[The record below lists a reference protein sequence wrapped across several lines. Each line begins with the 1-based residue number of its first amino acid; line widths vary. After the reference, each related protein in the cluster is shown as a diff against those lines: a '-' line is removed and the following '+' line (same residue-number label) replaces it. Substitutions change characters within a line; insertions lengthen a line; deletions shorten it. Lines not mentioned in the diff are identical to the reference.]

1 MIRKV
6 THFLLAWIGTVFWA
20 IGNCFYV
27 LTALMILLG
36 QKVHPTSKY
45 GNCWSYAV
53 PLWLRYG
60 GHLAVRAS
68 DHNKFLWVFPLPHVK
83 FIPVL
88 PPEGVEMRQ
97 FIPQSLSARSLK
109 PSPGTLSTTRGRF
122 MTRRPHT
129 TPCQDGRRTLVLS
142 MILPISRDVSSYV
155 ARPANLCAVC
165 T

>member
-27 LTALMILLG
+27 LTTLIILLG

-88 PPEGVEMRQ
+88 PPDGVEMRQ
-97 FIPQSLSARSLK
+97 FVPPESDRHESEAFPWYAIYYRGEIRDSETPHNALPGWEKDAGIVHDPVKK
-109 PSPGTLSTTRGRF
+109 P
-122 MTRRPHT
+122 
-129 TPCQDGRRTLVLS
+129 
-142 MILPISRDVSSYV
+142 
-155 ARPANLCAVC
+155 
-165 T
+165 

>member
-27 LTALMILLG
+27 LTTLIILLG

-53 PLWLRYG
+53 RLRLRYG

-97 FIPQSLSARSLK
+97 FIPPESERQESEAFPWYAVYYKGEIHDSEPPHNAM
-109 PSPGTLSTTRGRF
+109 PGWEKDAGVV
-122 MTRRPHT
+122 H
-129 TPCQDGRRTLVLS
+129 D
-142 MILPISRDVSSYV
+142 
-155 ARPANLCAVC
+155 PANKP
-165 T
+165 

>member
-20 IGNCFYV
+20 IGNCLYV
-27 LTALMILLG
+27 LTALIILLG

-97 FIPQSLSARSLK
+97 FIPPESERQESEAFPWYAVYYKVEIHDSETPHNAMPGWEKDAGVVHDPAKK
-109 PSPGTLSTTRGRF
+109 P
-122 MTRRPHT
+122 
-129 TPCQDGRRTLVLS
+129 
-142 MILPISRDVSSYV
+142 
-155 ARPANLCAVC
+155 
-165 T
+165 